1 MTEQIKC
8 PDCGVLLTCPNS
20 CYPKLHTCRLKRQ
33 FTVGEIGKNS
43 SKDVVVYLYHKMHG
57 KIMPEE
63 IMVPVTRITHNSK
76 GVILS

>member
-8 PDCGVLLTCPNS
+8 PDCGVLLTCPNR
-20 CYPKLHTCRLKRQ
+20 CYPKLHTCKPKEQL
-33 FTVGEIGKNS
+33 TVGEI
-43 SKDVVVYLYHKMHG
+43 SKDSNEDEAVYFFHKLHG

-63 IMVPVTRITHNSK
+63 IMIPVTKITHKSE